1 MEVQRPFLDRLL
13 EMYPNLE
20 IHLWDLTRN
29 ADDAA
34 YLRTRVTDRVKVIDH
49 LRSNYRCRYPNRDRR
64 RGEPPCLCMT
74 HKPPYEEPYKW
85 YAEQSEYEGAVFVK
99 VDDDVLFLETE
110 RFDDLLAPLHENPHF
125 ANACHEHF
133 LVNWETAPSPHYL
146 TFKTRGGEAI
156 SINCIAFTYQ
166 TMQRV
171 AREFTSN
178 PRLGDEGVFDSLLPW
193 IVPTF
198 RAAHLS
204 FGPQEKALGEEV
216 LQSLRDRYAY
226 VAKEYLS

>member
-110 RFDDLLAPLHENPHF
+110 RFDDLLAPLVEHPRRVMSANVINNAVCAKYDHEIAEMYYPSCGEPGDP
-125 ANACHEHF
+125 AN
-133 LVNWETAPSPHYL
+133 
-146 TFKTRGGEAI
+146 
-156 SINCIAFTYQ
+156 
-166 TMQRV
+166 
-171 AREFTSN
+171 
-178 PRLGDEGVFDSLLPW
+178 D
-193 IVPTF
+193 
-198 RAAHLS
+198 
-204 FGPQEKALGEEV
+204 
-216 LQSLRDRYAY
+216 RDWWA
-226 VAKEYLS
+226 